1 MAKLGFIADVHIG
14 NHSFAGGAVEG
25 GINARCAAIIDAL
38 RRVALEC
45 AAHEID
51 ALVIAG
57 DLFDTSAPLP
67 QHIAAVQ
74 AALFDVPRV
83 IVLRGNHDM
92 VSATK
97 GDHALGPLAAC
108 DNVQVVEY
116 PETLRVGD
124 ADLVCVPFQT
134 GDAREWFEEA
144 VPAALETALTVGNHL
159 PRVLAFHLGIVDDS
173 TPGYLSGAH
182 DAVPLGTIREQMQAH
197 RIDAAYGGNWHA
209 AKAWGKV
216 VQVSA
221 LVPTGFDNEGWDYG
235 LLRTYDTATQLAGQ
249 IHIAGPRFIVARTE
263 AEVERAR
270 REAERRGCK
279 LYLSLKGEL
288 ATPEKLAAV
297 REMGGVEA
305 ARAVADTGEVREA
318 TRAAAVAV
326 READTL
332 TAALA
337 AYVQAMPLADG
348 LERERVLAMS
358 KSYLMRGDK

>member
-1 MAKLGFIADVHIG
+1 MSRLGFIADVHVG
-14 NHSFAGGAVEG
+14 NHSFGGGAVEG
-25 GINARCAAIIDAL
+25 GMNARCRAIIDAL
-38 RRVALEC
+38 RQVAQVCQQQRL
-45 AAHEID
+45 D

-57 DLFDTSAPLP
+57 DLFDTSSPLP

-74 AALFDVPRV
+74 AALADVPRV

-92 VSATK
+92 VSATT
-97 GDHALGPLAAC
+97 GDHALGPLNFS
-108 DNVQVVEY
+108 DNVTVVEA
-116 PETLRVGD
+116 PETLRIGE

-134 GDAREWFEEA
+134 GDARGWFEEA
-144 VPAALETALTVGNHL
+144 VPAAIETARAAAA
-159 PRVLAFHLGIVDDS
+159 PYQRVLAFHLGIVDDT

-182 DAVPLGTIREQMQAH
+182 DAVPLGTIREQMKQH
-197 RIDAAYGGNWHA
+197 GIIAAYGGNWHA

-216 VQVSA
+216 VQISA
-221 LVPTGFDNEGWDYG
+221 LVPTGFDNPGWDYG
-235 LLRTYDTATQLAGQ
+235 LLRTYDTATGMAGQ
-249 IHIAGPRFIVARTE
+249 IHITGPRFMAAHTE

-270 REAERRGCK
+270 VEAERRGCQ

-288 ATPEKLAAV
+288 ATSEKLETV
-297 REMGGVEA
+297 RGLDGVTA

-337 AYVQAMPLADG
+337 AYVKAMPLADG
-348 LERERVLAMS
+348 LDREKVLAMA
-358 KSYLMRGDK
+358 KGYLTRGAA